1 MRELQQTRAAL
12 EMMQRDR
19 DAWQI
24 EQTVRLHEE
33 FERELAKRTQTA
45 NVQLQQDH
53 GDDETERQAVDQLL
67 QAETQIEQLR
77 QVNAILV
84 SGSQI

>member
-33 FERELAKRTQTA
+33 FE
-45 NVQLQQDH
+45 
-53 GDDETERQAVDQLL
+53 
-67 QAETQIEQLR
+67 
-77 QVNAILV
+77 
-84 SGSQI
+84 

>member
-1 MRELQQTRAAL
+1 M
-12 EMMQRDR
+12 
-19 DAWQI
+19 
-24 EQTVRLHEE
+24 
-33 FERELAKRTQTA
+33 QTA